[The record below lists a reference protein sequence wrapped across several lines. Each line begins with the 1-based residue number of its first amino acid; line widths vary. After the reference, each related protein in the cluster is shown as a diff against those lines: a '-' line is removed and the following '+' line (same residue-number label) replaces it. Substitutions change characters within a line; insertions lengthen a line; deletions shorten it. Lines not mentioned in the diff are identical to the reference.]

1 MSLEEKHKLGIGLQ
15 SLPLEKMEQVI
26 QIIRKRNGN
35 LKQDEDEI
43 ELDIEALLDNLNNN
57 NAASNK
63 FNGKLTP
70 AVQVVILL

>member
-15 SLPLEKMEQVI
+15 SFPPEKMEQVI

-35 LKQDEDEI
+35 LKQDEDDI
-43 ELDIEALLDNLNNN
+43 ELDIEAALLVNLNNN

-63 FNGKLTP
+63 SNG
-70 AVQVVILL
+70 